1 MANEII
7 VTLTKFVIELKDLL
21 NSSFFTTLLGFILGL
36 MSQLILS
43 KIKENKKNKKDNEEF
58 RVFKEMI
65 SNVYIKPFHEELEKY
80 SLESDRTTYS
90 KLIPYTTSAE
100 NRLIFLKEEEISF
113 LKSDNQ
119 FKMVRLI
126 EFTKTYFKE
135 ARRVLNFYT
144 FKPLDANNEDYDK
157 DKDIQLKNI
166 RILKLSYEKNKN
178 DYMNLKTDLLLLKDE
193 LIKIQNY

>member
-1 MANEII
+1 MANELI

-43 KIKENKKNKKDNEEF
+43 KIKESKKNKKDNEEF

-65 SNVYIKPFHEELEKY
+65 STVYIKPFHEELEKY
-80 SLESDRTTYS
+80 SLESNRTTYS
-90 KLIPYTTSAE
+90 ELIPYTTSAE
-100 NRLIFLKEEEISF
+100 KRLIFLKEEEISF

-157 DKDIQLKNI
+157 DKDIQLENI

-178 DYMNLKTDLLLLKDE
+178 DYMNLKTDLLLLEDE
-193 LIKIQNY
+193 LIKTQNY